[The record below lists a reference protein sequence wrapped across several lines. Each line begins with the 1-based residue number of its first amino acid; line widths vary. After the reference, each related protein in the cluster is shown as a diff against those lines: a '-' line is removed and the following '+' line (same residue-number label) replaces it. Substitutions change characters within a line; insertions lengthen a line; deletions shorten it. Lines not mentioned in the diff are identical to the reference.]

1 MTTEHADLV
10 IRAEAIHTLVRGQGR
25 QRALAVGADRVL
37 ALSPDPHGL
46 DALIGPDTHVV
57 DAPDSTVLPAFDDT
71 HTHLVFAGFSAQD
84 VPVHQARNLPEFLDL
99 IRGRAAINRRPSGKF
114 AWRGL

>member
-10 IRAEAIHTLVRGQGR
+10 IRAEAIHTLVRGQGP

-57 DAPDSTVLPAFDDT
+57 DA
-71 HTHLVFAGFSAQD
+71 AGL
-84 VPVHQARNLPEFLDL
+84 H
-99 IRGRAAINRRPSGKF
+99 RAPGVRRHPHSP
-114 AWRGL
+114 RLRRLQRP

>member
-10 IRAEAIHTLVRGQGR
+10 IRAEAIHTLVRGHGP

-46 DALIGPDTHVV
+46 DALIGPDTQVV
-57 DAPDSTVLPAFDDT
+57 DAPDSRPT
-71 HTHLVFAGFSAQD
+71 HPHDKHAHAGSVDAEHLIGGV
-84 VPVHQARNLPEFLDL
+84 
-99 IRGRAAINRRPSGKF
+99 RR
-114 AWRGL
+114 